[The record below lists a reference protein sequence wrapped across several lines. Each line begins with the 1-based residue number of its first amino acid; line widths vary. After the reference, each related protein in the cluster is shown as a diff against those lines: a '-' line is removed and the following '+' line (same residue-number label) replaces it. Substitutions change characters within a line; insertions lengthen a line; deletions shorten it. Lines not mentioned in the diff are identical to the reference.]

1 MPPYRKPISAAEVSD
16 ASSTR
21 PDTGAI
27 CASGDSIGADNHRHD
42 DKLDTPPDAVDV
54 TFGIHIPLRDG
65 VHLHANLYRPREQ
78 SAPLPAIFT
87 LTPYSADNYH
97 DCGMYFA
104 AAGFAFLTV
113 DVRGR
118 GNSEGEFE
126 PFLNE
131 GQDGH
136 DAVEWLATQPWCDG
150 QVAMWGGSYAGF
162 DQWATLRL
170 APPHL
175 ATVAPV
181 ASVGTGVD
189 YPALNN
195 ITYTYVMQWL
205 TFVGGR
211 TPNNNLFRDQRHWVH
226 QFRRHYLEERPFDQL
241 DQVVGFPNPHFQEWI
256 RHPATPL
263 HWQRLLPTPAQ
274 FAAID
279 RPVLTL
285 TGHYDDDQPGA
296 LYYYRQHMLHG
307 TAAACDRH
315 YLVIGPWDHPGT
327 RTPQSQVGGLG
338 FGPASRVDLKALHR
352 DWYRWV
358 MRAGDRPAFLRDRVA
373 VYLTGAECWGYAP
386 SLEAVTAG
394 CRPLFL
400 QSDGNGASSA
410 FAAGDLVE
418 APSEVSGATGG
429 ATAGAQACGTAVH
442 SVPANVVAA
451 AGTVDSGTAV
461 DVAPTMTV
469 VADDAVTSST
479 GEVMENS
486 GPNEAGNRTVMA
498 PDTSTTGAI
507 APAPLR
513 SWDEYA
519 YDPRDLRPATIETE
533 PFDNWITDQRYA
545 LNLFGNGVVYHSA
558 PLPADTDIAGQFR
571 LLLWLELDVPDT
583 DFLATVYEILPDGG
597 SIMLSQDVLRAR
609 YRHSLTEETFVTP
622 GTVECYEFARFPF
635 IARRLRRGSR
645 LRLVIRCPNSIYW
658 QKNRNSGGDVSRETA
673 AEARTAHVRVYHD
686 TDRPSRLEVPL
697 AAPLWSEPADSPS
710 SSSPAS
716 S

>member
-1 MPPYRKPISAAEVSD
+1 MPPYRKPTSAAEVSD

-21 PDTGAI
+21 PDTGAT

-42 DKLDTPPDAVDV
+42 DKLDMPPDAVDV

-175 ATVAPV
+175 TTIAPV

-211 TPNNNLFRDQRHWVH
+211 TPNNNLFRDQRHWVQ

-296 LYYYRQHMLHG
+296 MHYYRQHMLHG
-307 TAAACDRH
+307 TSSARDRH

-338 FGPASRVDLKALHR
+338 FGPASLVDLKALHR

-386 SLEAVTAG
+386 SLEAVTAC

-410 FAAGDLVE
+410 FAAGDLVH
-418 APSEVSGATGG
+418 AAGDQDLQGGCTATDSATAIGATVGG
-429 ATAGAQACGTAVH
+429 GR
-442 SVPANVVAA
+442 
-451 AGTVDSGTAV
+451 VDGG
-461 DVAPTMTV
+461 PTL
-469 VADDAVTSST
+469 
-479 GEVMENS
+479 
-486 GPNEAGNRTVMA
+486 P
-498 PDTSTTGAI
+498 
-507 APAPLR
+507 R

-558 PLPADTDIAGQFR
+558 PLPADTDIAGQFQ

-597 SIMLSQDVLRAR
+597 SILLSQDVLRAR
-609 YRHSLTEETFVTP
+609 YRHSLTEETLVVP
-622 GTVECYEFARFPF
+622 GTVECYQFARFPF

-686 TDRPSRLEVPL
+686 ADRPSRLEVPL
-697 AAPLWSEPADSPS
+697 ASPLWDESADSPS